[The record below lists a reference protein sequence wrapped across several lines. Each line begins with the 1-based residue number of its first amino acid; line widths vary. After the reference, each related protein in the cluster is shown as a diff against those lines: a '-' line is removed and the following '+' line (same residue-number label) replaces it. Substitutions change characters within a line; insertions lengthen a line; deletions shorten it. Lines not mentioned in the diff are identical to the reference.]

1 MEDKKL
7 FKSDQDYINV
17 YKEIFSANSDEEV
30 INCEGSPCS
39 FEYTD
44 LNKK

>member
-7 FKSDQDYINV
+7 FKIKQNDFNV
-17 YKEIFSANSDEEV
+17 NKEIFSANSDEEV

-39 FEYTD
+39 FVYTD
-44 LNKK
+44 IDKK